1 MFYDLLL
8 SNTANMAK
16 DHTLPADLIVYQ
28 FNQIV
33 CGESVS
39 GSNMTHTL

>member
-1 MFYDLLL
+1 MLYNLLP

-16 DHTLPADLIVYQ
+16 DHTLLADLIVYQ

-33 CGESVS
+33 CGESAS
-39 GSNMTHTL
+39 GFNVTDT